1 MRVDSEETSL
11 RGQGRSGENAA
22 MVNEHWPLFDLEIK
36 TPRLALRYLDD
47 ELAAELVKVA
57 AAGVHD
63 PASTPFSVPWTDL
76 PSPQLEQEAMRFYWR
91 SRADT
96 TAASWRLLCAV
107 IFEDQVIGASDIFAT
122 DFFKLRQFAT
132 GSWLGQ
138 EFQGRGFGKEMR
150 LASLMLGFDGLDAE
164 LAMTE
169 AWHDNA
175 ASLGVTRS
183 LGYTQTAK
191 GRMLRR
197 GEPDEQLFFTMD
209 RAHWTTIRPDDMRL
223 HGADRARD
231 FLGLTI

>member
-1 MRVDSEETSL
+1 MAND
-11 RGQGRSGENAA
+11 
-22 MVNEHWPLFDLEIK
+22 HWPLFDLEIE
-36 TPRLALRYLDD
+36 TPLLTLRYLDD
-47 ELAAELVKVA
+47 VLAAELVQVA

-63 PASTPFSVPWTDL
+63 PASTPFSIPWTDL

-107 IFEDQVIGASDIFAT
+107 IHEGQVIGASDIFAT
-122 DFFKLRQFAT
+122 DFAKLRQFTT

-150 LASLMLGFDGLDAE
+150 LASLMLGFEGLDAV
-164 LAMTE
+164 LAMTD

-183 LGYTQTAK
+183 LGYSQSGK
-191 GRMLRR
+191 GRLLRR
-197 GEPDEQLFFTMD
+197 GEPDEQLSFNMD
-209 RAHWTTIRPDDMRL
+209 RSHWETIRPDNMTL
-223 HGADRARD
+223 HGVDQARN
-231 FLGLTI
+231 FLGLSFS